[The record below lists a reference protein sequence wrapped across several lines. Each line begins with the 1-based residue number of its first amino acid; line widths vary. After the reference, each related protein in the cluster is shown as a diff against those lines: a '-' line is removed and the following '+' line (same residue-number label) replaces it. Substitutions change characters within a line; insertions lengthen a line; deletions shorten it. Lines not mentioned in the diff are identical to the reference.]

1 MAGMGGGATGG
12 ADAGG
17 FEGFDFSQ
25 FTGGGFSD
33 FFTQMFGGG
42 GGRARSYRSGFKRG
56 FDPFGNESGTVSY
69 ADRECTVNIDMYTA
83 LLGGSIIVQ
92 TPEGDKLKLKIKPG
106 TQPGAKVRLK
116 GKGDMHSDGTRGN
129 LILTYNV
136 QLPAS
141 LSERQKE
148 LLQQMR
154 MG

>member
-1 MAGMGGGATGG
+1 MPQAVQTQAALKDLISASLQEEASRTSSRKCSAEA
-12 ADAGG
+12 ADAHAATAAASNGDSTRL
-17 FEGFDFSQ
+17 E
-25 FTGGGFSD
+25 
-33 FFTQMFGGG
+33 TQS
-42 GGRARSYRSGFKRG
+42 R
-56 FDPFGNESGTVSY
+56 TVSY